1 MRNHN
6 IRTDNG
12 GVIAGWPTQEIPI
25 LAPKT
30 TARSP
35 FTESVGGSLSGPRLN
50 KYFEAPDQG

>member
-35 FTESVGGSLSGPRLN
+35 FTESVGGSLSGP